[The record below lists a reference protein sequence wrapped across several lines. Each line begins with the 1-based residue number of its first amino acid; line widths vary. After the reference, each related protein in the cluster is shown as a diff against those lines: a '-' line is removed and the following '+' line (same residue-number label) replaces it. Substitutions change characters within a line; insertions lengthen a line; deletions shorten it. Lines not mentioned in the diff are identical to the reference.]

1 MQGKRTPNLRE
12 EYVEMIGRFSEDQ
25 DQRRPGASIAECL
38 HTALCGL
45 LLSFKSIRNMPRCRK
60 SKVKLSSNTHTHTPC
75 PPLIIGSSQR
85 IVASEARHV
94 EVVFNDHDVS
104 HFEVLIKASGC
115 VGQHHRLHA
124 EQLEDAYGQRN
135 LGTQHGI

>member
-1 MQGKRTPNLRE
+1 MRIKTRGGLGLVLLNVCIQLYVAYFYHLNL
-12 EYVEMIGRFSEDQ
+12 SATC
-25 DQRRPGASIAECL
+25 PGAGNPTL
-38 HTALCGL
+38 NYLQ
-45 LLSFKSIRNMPRCRK
+45 
-60 SKVKLSSNTHTHTPC
+60 THTHTPC

-124 EQLEDAYGQRN
+124 EQLEDAYGQCN

>member
-12 EYVEMIGRFSEDQ
+12 EDVEMIGRFSEDQ
-25 DQRRPGASIAECL
+25 DQRRPGASIVCIQLYVAYFYHL
-38 HTALCGL
+38 N
-45 LLSFKSIRNMPRCRK
+45 LSATCPGAGNPR
-60 SKVKLSSNTHTHTPC
+60 LNYLQTHTHTPC

-104 HFEVLIKASGC
+104 HFEVLIEASGC